1 MNARMIVLLAIFS
14 ALWLFGLIGQ
24 VYSGEAAMRYLALSM
39 AILAVGVWR
48 WQPRPALR
56 RPLPR
61 RAGRRRSKG
70 RFSFRLFAALDAPH
84 NRRPVCAPHPY
95 RFAPQVRSSDG
106 AEPTVAVFG

>member
-1 MNARMIVLLAIFS
+1 MSARMVVMLAFLA

-56 RPLPR
+56 RR
-61 RAGRRRSKG
+61 SQDGRPP
-70 RFSFRLFAALDAPH
+70 AD
-84 NRRPVCAPHPY
+84 
-95 RFAPQVRSSDG
+95 
-106 AEPTVAVFG
+106 